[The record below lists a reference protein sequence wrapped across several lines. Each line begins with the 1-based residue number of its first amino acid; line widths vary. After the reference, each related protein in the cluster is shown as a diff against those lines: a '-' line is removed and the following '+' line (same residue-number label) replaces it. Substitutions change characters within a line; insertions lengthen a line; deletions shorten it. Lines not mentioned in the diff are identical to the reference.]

1 MLDFKL
7 DNKNTKMFS
16 RVGSRATFGLA
27 SLELAEKI
35 ENLMIITSDVSTSAG
50 LDRFRNKYKDKYVEV
65 GIAEQNLIG
74 IAAGMASEDF
84 NVITTTFA
92 PFQTMRCLE
101 QIKVNLGYMKQKV
114 CMVGLASGLVLGTL
128 GYTHCCIE
136 DLGIIRTVPNIS
148 VISPADCG
156 ETVKA
161 LYAALQSKQSTY
173 IRLTGGSNCKI
184 VNNDNYNFQIG
195 KNIILKE
202 GIDITLIANG
212 TMVAESME
220 AATDLEGHGISTR
233 VVNMHTIKPIDYD
246 NINFISKNSKLIVTI
261 EEHSIIGGLGSAVSE
276 TLSTI
281 PNSPVQYFIGVPDN
295 YEKSGN
301 YEFLKKE
308 YNLTGNL
315 ISDNVRKK
323 YDELRKI

>member
-1 MLDFKL
+1 MLEFKL

-16 RVGSRATFGLA
+16 RIGSRATFGLA
-27 SLELAEKI
+27 SLDLAEKI
-35 ENLMIITSDVSTSAG
+35 ENLIILTSDVSTSAG
-50 LDRFRNKYKDKYVEV
+50 LDRFRKTYKDKFVEV

-74 IAAGMASEDF
+74 IAAGMASENF

-136 DLGIIRTVPNIS
+136 DLGIIRTIPNIS

-161 LYAALQSKQSTY
+161 LYAAIQSKESTY
-173 IRLTGGSNCKI
+173 IRLTGGSNSKI
-184 VNNDNYNFQIG
+184 VYNDNYKFEIG

-202 GIDITLIANG
+202 GKDITLISNG
-212 TMVAESME
+212 AMVAESIE
-220 AATDLEGHGISTR
+220 AAQYLEDYGISTR
-233 VVNMHTIKPIDYD
+233 VVNMHTIKPIDYA
-246 NINFISKNSKLIVTI
+246 NIKFLSQNSHLIVTI
-261 EEHSIIGGLGSAVSE
+261 EEHSIIGGLGSAVAE
-276 TLSTI
+276 VLSSI
-281 PNSPVQYFIGVPDN
+281 PNSPVQYFIGLPDR
-295 YEKSGN
+295 YDKSGD
-301 YEFLKKE
+301 YEYLKKE

-315 ISDNVRKK
+315 ISNNIKKK